1 MTSLSRPPQIR
12 PRALSIGLSRARA
25 RARQHA
31 CFAAA
36 SSAPSLG
43 PLPLASSARARNALE
58 SVTEGVLCALDAGN
72 AASCQFIC
80 DGASM
85 LVDVEPSRAVASAD
99 MLPAKV
105 CLHANA
111 RGKEACVVGI
121 ATRVEDEAEV
131 EEARKL
137 MKKRRVDKA
146 NGTMLRIV
154 VDRVTVS
161 AAGSPQ
167 EEVDAAAFAEAE
179 RDPLLD
185 CAEDIIRTFNEQRPD
200 DVAAFCRAAGVNVTS
215 GDDAEVVDVD
225 RLGLDVAVRTL
236 SPYGIVENTIV
247 RVPFER
253 AVNSE
258 RDARSML
265 TMMAQVV
272 WENER
277 QYVPPQIAPV
287 TVPDDEE
294 SS

>member
-1 MTSLSRPPQIR
+1 
-12 PRALSIGLSRARA
+12 
-25 RARQHA
+25 
-31 CFAAA
+31 
-36 SSAPSLG
+36 
-43 PLPLASSARARNALE
+43 
-58 SVTEGVLCALDAGN
+58 
-72 AASCQFIC
+72 
-80 DGASM
+80 M

-179 RDPLLD
+179 RDHGIGEAHPSPLSIDALG
-185 CAEDIIRTFNEQRPD
+185 R
-200 DVAAFCRAAGVNVTS
+200 GVRGEEPS
-215 GDDAEVVDVD
+215 F
-225 RLGLDVAVRTL
+225 RQ
-236 SPYGIVENTIV
+236 
-247 RVPFER
+247 
-253 AVNSE
+253 
-258 RDARSML
+258 SM
-265 TMMAQVV
+265 
-272 WENER
+272 
-277 QYVPPQIAPV
+277 
-287 TVPDDEE
+287 EE
-294 SS
+294 